1 VCVLNVR
8 PLQAQSSL
16 VASYRRV
23 GMLRA
28 LKRWATR
35 EAGNRAAT
43 TFRSGQW
50 RDSVPERNA
59 VILLSG

>member
-1 VCVLNVR
+1 MCVSKVR

-16 VASYRRV
+16 VVSYRRV
-23 GMLRA
+23 GMSRVLERGA
-28 LKRWATR
+28 LR
-35 EAGNRAAT
+35 EAGNRAAK

-50 RDSVPERNA
+50 RDSVPERNL